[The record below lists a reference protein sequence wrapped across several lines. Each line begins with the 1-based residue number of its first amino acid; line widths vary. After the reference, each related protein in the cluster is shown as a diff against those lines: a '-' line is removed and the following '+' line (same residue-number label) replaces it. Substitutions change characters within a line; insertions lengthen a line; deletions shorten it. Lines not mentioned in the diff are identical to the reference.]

1 VKPTDLFTSMSLCFP
16 LLLSTLL
23 VAVHGAP
30 PDKTKFLN
38 NLSGMLADA
47 AVLCMGAH
55 DNVDVLIQ
63 RGVRANAL
71 HRCVGNDI
79 AACEVASPN
88 QTVDWVLLAGIDSF
102 LWTSDQALSFI
113 RSVQPRTHYAV
124 VVWLKASVSATT
136 VFASTDFMLG
146 SDMAA
151 VVGNWAKVFYLK
163 ELFGG
168 ELRKS
173 FNFSLAP
180 VPFIPWTDTAVV
192 SAVPFRVYVSEK
204 LRADLAQLPSGGV
217 VVPLLASPNRTRRNT
232 IRATWAP
239 IAKQSGVTLFFMIAS
254 PTLELLREADDVG
267 DIMLFEAVEQYS
279 AESSVLSLKTFG
291 GLQVAAKHATR
302 AQWFFKG
309 DDDTFVNPLNLLKL
323 IRTLPAFRKE
333 HVYVGCQHDSAP
345 IRARSH
351 SLWFMAPERCKPHR
365 YPLFMGGGSGI
376 LVKRHTVECVT
387 HAVADP
393 SWRYIDI
400 EDLAMRLTL
409 QAHCAPLLPLS
420 FCDRIHDYSPSETK
434 ENYSAR
440 AVSWHHIAPKDMHV
454 QFRGFQD
461 EVGARSWKRF
471 KVLLVVAALWLA
483 VLGLIYFLC
492 RTLCFKRRQRRNHF
506 AA

>member
-1 VKPTDLFTSMSLCFP
+1 
-16 LLLSTLL
+16 
-23 VAVHGAP
+23 
-30 PDKTKFLN
+30 
-38 NLSGMLADA
+38 MLADA

-55 DNVDVLIQ
+55 DNVDVLTQ
-63 RGVRANAL
+63 RGVRAKAL
-71 HRCVGNDI
+71 HRCVGNDV
-79 AACEVASPN
+79 AACEFAALN

-102 LWTSDQALSFI
+102 LWTSDQVLNFI
-113 RSVQPRTHYAV
+113 QSVRTRTHYAV
-124 VVWLKASVSATT
+124 IVWLKASVSATT
-136 VFASTDFMLG
+136 VFARTDFMFG
-146 SDMAA
+146 NDMAA

-163 ELFGG
+163 ELFSG

-173 FNFSLAP
+173 FAFSLAAP
-180 VPFIPWTDTAVV
+180 LPFISWTDTAVV
-192 SAVPFRVYVSEK
+192 SAVPFRVYVSER
-204 LRADLAQLPSGGV
+204 LRADLAQLPSDGV

-239 IAKQSGVTLFFMIAS
+239 IAKQSRFTLFFMIAS
-254 PTLELLREADDVG
+254 PTLELLREADEFG
-267 DIMLFEAVEQYS
+267 DIMLFEAVEQYA

-291 GLQVAAKHATR
+291 GLQVAAKYATR

-323 IRTLPAFRKE
+323 IHTLPAFRKE
-333 HVYVGCQHDSAP
+333 HVYVGCQHDNAP
-345 IRARSH
+345 IRDRSH
-351 SLWFMAPERCKPHR
+351 SLWFMAPEMYKPHR

-387 HAVADP
+387 HAVAEP

-420 FCDRIHDYSPSETK
+420 FCDRIHDFSPAETK
-434 ENYSAR
+434 KNYSAK
-440 AVSWHHIAPKDMHV
+440 AISWHHIAPKDMHV

-461 EVGARSWKRF
+461 EVGARWWRRL
-471 KVLLVVAALWLA
+471 KVLVIVAALWFA
-483 VLGLIYFLC
+483 VLGLIYFLY
-492 RTLCFKRRQRRNHF
+492 RTLCSKPRQRRNHF